1 MSAPRPAA
9 TVLVLRDGAGVP
21 EVLLMQRARSVG
33 FFPDA
38 WVFPGGRVEERDRA
52 IPVDGE
58 GDPELRPFLAAAAR
72 ECLEEAGIWL
82 GVGGARD
89 LRRRLAEGD
98 GRVEPEELRVDGG
111 GLALWAWWITPPEE
125 PRRYDTR
132 FVLARLPEGAE
143 EASPDG
149 GEAVRLAWFAPTAAL
164 RAHERGELP
173 LAPPTWCSLFD
184 LAAFSTV
191 EQIFDRC
198 RSEGRPRPLEPR
210 LVGGALGEAMTCV
223 LLPGDEEHPDPQAR
237 FPFSRLCRQGARWV
251 PQARFRCGPGERRAA
266 PR

>member
-9 TVLVLRDGAGVP
+9 TVLVLRDGARGP

-38 WVFPGGRVEERDRA
+38 WVFPGGRVEERDCA

-58 GDPELRPFLAAAAR
+58 GDLELRPFLAAAAR
-72 ECLEEAGIWL
+72 ECLEEAGVWL
-82 GVGGARD
+82 GVGHARD
-89 LRRRLAEGD
+89 LRRRLAARD
-98 GRVEPEELRVDGG
+98 GGVAPAELRVDGRA
-111 GLALWAWWITPPEE
+111 LALWAWWITPPEE

-173 LAPPTWCSLFD
+173 LAPPTWCSLFE

-191 EQIFDRC
+191 EQVFERC
-198 RSEGRPRPLEPR
+198 RSLGQPRPIEPR
-210 LVGGALGEAMTCV
+210 LRGEGLDGAMACV
-223 LLPGDEEHPDPQAR
+223 LLPGDEDHPDAEAR
-237 FPFSRLCRQGARWV
+237 FPFSRLVRRDGRWV
-251 PQARFRCGPGERRAA
+251 PQARFRSGPGGTRAV